1 MGRGTWDLNDLY
13 SREKKQKVRIVLSL
27 LCNCLFLVQI
37 EAEWFP
43 YQLSRILRGLYSQH
57 DIETVYSLSKMKKR
71 NHERNEGRLMMSVKI
86 TGLFEFKKKKEKQ
99 RR

>member
-1 MGRGTWDLNDLY
+1 MF
-13 SREKKQKVRIVLSL
+13 
-27 LCNCLFLVQI
+27 LFQI

-99 RR
+99 RRRGRKREGSAMQIVGLYQRLNESV